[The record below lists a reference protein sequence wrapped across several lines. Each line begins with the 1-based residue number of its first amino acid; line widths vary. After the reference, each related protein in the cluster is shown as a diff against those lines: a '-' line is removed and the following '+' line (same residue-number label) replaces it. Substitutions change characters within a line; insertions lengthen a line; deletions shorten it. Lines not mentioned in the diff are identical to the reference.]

1 MLRHIILLR
10 WSPDTTPDQKKAA
23 EAGFQALPGAI
34 GEIRALACGADLG
47 LAAGTYDYAAV
58 LDFDDTAG
66 WRAYQDHPAHR
77 AFVDG
82 VLKPVLA
89 ERAAVQI
96 DV

>member
-23 EAGFQALPGAI
+23 EAGFHALPAAI
-34 GEIRALACGADLG
+34 TEIRALTCGADLG
-47 LAAGTYDYAAV
+47 LGGTYDYAAA
-58 LDFDDTAG
+58 LDFDDVAG
-66 WRAYQDHPAHR
+66 WRAYQAHPAHR